1 MRSVPLS
8 CLIFVVMLVALGAI
22 FLWVPTEKEMGIV
35 QRIFYFHVP
44 AAFSSFLAF
53 FLVFV
58 GSVQY
63 LRTRGGQV
71 GSPSAML
78 RRIGRD
84 LCVDRA
90 DHWALVGQTH
100 LGSLLAMGAAPDLH
114 ADYFHHLRG
123 LPNGAGIR
131 G

>member
-1 MRSVPLS
+1 MRSVPCS

-63 LRTRGGQV
+63 LRTRADKWDRLALC
-71 GSPSAML
+71 SAE
-78 RRIGRD
+78 
-84 LCVDRA
+84 
-90 DHWALVGQTH
+90 WA
-100 LGSLLAMGAAPDLH
+100 
-114 ADYFHHLRG
+114 
-123 LPNGAGIR
+123 
-131 G
+131 